1 LCLQLVYLITSF
13 FSDGLRIELNVEM
26 FTRMRHLMLTTFSN
40 QGLFVIFPIN
50 KIDGDRDR
58 RGRVTLH
65 SVCVMQCLSAV
76 CIILY

>member
-1 LCLQLVYLITSF
+1 
-13 FSDGLRIELNVEM
+13 
-26 FTRMRHLMLTTFSN
+26 MRHLMLTTFSN